1 MTPSKHRKTTWKN
14 NRNPSREY
22 TSNKT
27 ENKMKALFGSEKH
40 LLLVRKEKNNSGLHS
55 DSHISQQIESGID
68 KDNVPSGMKIV
79 SSSRVIRRSK
89 MLPRVAYNPR
99 RTPPN
104 IDDGDLINDTESSY
118 FGDTGGKKKRV

>member
-1 MTPSKHRKTTWKN
+1 
-14 NRNPSREY
+14 
-22 TSNKT
+22 
-27 ENKMKALFGSEKH
+27 MKALFGSVKH

-68 KDNVPSGMKIV
+68 KDNVPSGMKVV
-79 SSSRVIRRSK
+79 SSSRVRRSK

-104 IDDGDLINDTESSY
+104 LDDGGLINDTESSY